1 MFVACGLWR
10 VGLGFYKAALAKLTS
25 TLRVAPASER
35 EDIAR
40 DWSKHERKCEDVYLH
55 AWETVSAARKAI
67 GSHINLHNT
76 RRAHSSHQA
85 RTPDVQYFAS
95 LPQPLAEAA

>member
-1 MFVACGLWR
+1 MACGLWW
-10 VGLGFYKAALAKLTS
+10 VGLGFYRAALAKLNS
-25 TLRVAPASER
+25 MLRVDPASER
-35 EDIAR
+35 ENIACGNC
-40 DWSKHERKCEDVYLH
+40 SKHERKCEDVYLH

>member
-35 EDIAR
+35 ENIACGNC
-40 DWSKHERKCEDVYLH
+40 SKHERKCEDVYLH
-55 AWETVSAARKAI
+55 AWETVSAARRV
-67 GSHINLHNT
+67 H
-76 RRAHSSHQA
+76 R
-85 RTPDVQYFAS
+85 
-95 LPQPLAEAA
+95 